1 MDISYSSVQRVAKRY
16 KYHPYKCVKV
26 QQLLSNDFERRLH
39 FVAQMVTKL
48 DDDPT
53 ILSNILWTDE
63 ARFHNNGQVN
73 HHNQHYWSEINPN
86 WALESNVQSRWSI
99 NVWCGLI
106 DEHLVGPYFY
116 EGNLNGKKYLHFLK
130 NKLPVLLEDLP
141 LSKRKYLL
149 WQQDGA
155 PAHNYL
161 QVQDYLNNIYG
172 SNYHYH
178 HILFYCCLK
187 ILKYVYKLY
196 TYK

>member
-1 MDISYSSVQRVAKRY
+1 
-16 KYHPYKCVKV
+16 
-26 QQLLSNDFERRLH
+26 
-39 FVAQMVTKL
+39 
-48 DDDPT
+48 
-53 ILSNILWTDE
+53 
-63 ARFHNNGQVN
+63 
-73 HHNQHYWSEINPN
+73 
-86 WALESNVQSRWSI
+86 LESNVQSRWSI

-116 EGNLNGKKYLHFLK
+116 EGNLNGKKYLNFLK

-196 TYK
+196 MYK